1 MNVKSGSGLVLCVCC
16 FFLLFSNGCSYKGHL
31 ATQNFAG
38 LYKPDQQLNGLSYAV
53 FNANDSISFLYYRF
67 PVENLKFKKVAGK
80 TAFASYKLDYK
91 VFDGYK
97 KGVLIDSG
105 SRVGVDSVL
114 LTGMFTDSIQLRT
127 ATGRNYIIQV
137 NFSDLNSEL
146 TFPRLIDLPKLS
158 HGLSSDYLLTDAYN
172 KPLMR
177 NWISRAEKVRI
188 RTRFP
193 VNAAFNLMRYDFTD
207 KTAAKSPYSFSAE
220 EKTDEIDSGNEIN
233 INSHESLTEPFNLVD
248 EGIFLKG
255 QSKEKLK
262 IFRFY
267 DGFPKIG
274 SANTMRESL
283 RYISTD
289 EEVLEMMSMPA
300 KAAVDNFWI
309 GLTGNSERA
318 LSQIKRYYSRVE
330 SANELFSVSGEG
342 WLSDRGMVYI
352 VFGPPNIVYRNA
364 EVEEWTYGEP
374 GNTLSVR
381 FYFHPIQNS
390 IGIEDYKLLR
400 LEEYRRPWHLAVSNW
415 RR

>member
-1 MNVKSGSGLVLCVCC
+1 MKSGTGLALYVCC
-16 FFLLFSNGCSYKGHL
+16 FLLFFSFGCSYKGHL
-31 ATQNFAG
+31 ATQNLAG
-38 LYKPDQQLNGLSYAV
+38 LYKPDHQLNGLNYSL

-67 PVENLKFKKVAGK
+67 PLENLKFKKVAGK
-80 TAFASYKLDYK
+80 AAFVSYKLDYM

-114 LTGMFTDSIQLRT
+114 LKGMLNDSIQLRT
-127 ATGRNYIIQV
+127 ATGKDYIIQV
-137 NFSDLNSEL
+137 NCSDLNSGL
-146 TFPRLIDLPKLS
+146 TFPRLIDLPKIS
-158 HGLSSDYLLTDAYN
+158 HGLSSDYLLTDASN

-177 NWISRAEKVRI
+177 NWISRAEVVRI
-188 RTRFP
+188 RSRFP
-193 VNAAFNLMRYDFTD
+193 LDGKLNLMRYDFTD
-207 KTAAKSPYSFSAE
+207 KSAATSPFTYSTE
-220 EKTDEIDSGNEIN
+220 EKLNEIDSGNIIETS
-233 INSHESLTEPFNLVD
+233 SHENLTEPFSLAD
-248 EGIFLKG
+248 EGIFLTG

-274 SANTMRESL
+274 SAGVMRESL

-289 EEVLEMMSMPA
+289 EEYREMMSMPA
-300 KAAVDNFWI
+300 KAAVDKFWI

-330 SANELFSVSGEG
+330 SANELFSISGEG
-342 WLSDRGMVYI
+342 WMSDRGMVYI

-364 EVEEWTYGEP
+364 EVEEWTFGEP
-374 GNTLSVR
+374 GNAQSVR
-381 FYFHPIQNS
+381 FYFHPFQNS
-390 IGIEDYKLLR
+390 IGIEDYRLLR